1 MRSVRLHGAGDVR
14 LQDEAVPTP
23 TASESLVRV
32 SAVGICGSDL
42 HWFAQGTIG
51 DAKITNPLILGHE
64 FSGIVET
71 GLTGGQ
77 RVAVDPLINCE
88 ICEPC
93 RQGNPN
99 LCLNQRF
106 AGHGTQDG
114 ALREFVAWPSRCL
127 IHLPDSLT
135 DEDGAMLEPLGVA
148 IHSVDL
154 AHMRPGMTAGVFG
167 CGPIGLLVIQVAR
180 IAGAYRVIATEKLR
194 HRLDAARSF
203 GAEVAPASDGEEAKE
218 IMSLTGERGV
228 DVAFEVAGDQAAVDA
243 AIAAVKPGGRVI
255 LAGIPDD
262 NRTAFDAS
270 IARRKGL
277 TIKLVRRMKHTY
289 PRAIH
294 LVERGQIDVRSL
306 ITHRFPL
313 ERAHAAF
320 SAAQRREGIKV
331 IIKLDG

>member
-14 LQDEAVPTP
+14 LQDEPVPTL
-23 TASESLVRV
+23 TANESLVRV

-42 HWFAQGTIG
+42 HWLAKGTIG
-51 DAKITNPLILGHE
+51 DARITHPLILGHE

-71 GLTGGQ
+71 GETGGQ
-77 RVAVDPLINCE
+77 LVAVDPLVNCE
-88 ICEPC
+88 VCEPC

-106 AGHGTQDG
+106 AGHGSQDG
-114 ALREFVAWPSRCL
+114 ALREFIAWPSRCL
-127 IHLPDSLT
+127 VHLPNTLS
-135 DEDGAMLEPLGVA
+135 DEEAAMLEPLGVA

-154 AHMRPGMTAGVFG
+154 AHMRPGMTAAVFG
-167 CGPIGLLVIQVAR
+167 CGPIGLLIIQVAR
-180 IAGAYRVIATEKLR
+180 IAGAYQVIATEKLQ

-203 GAEVAPASDGEEAKE
+203 GADVVLDANGEEAKE
-218 IMSLTGERGV
+218 ITSLTSERGV
-228 DVAFEVAGDQAAVDA
+228 DVAIEAAGEQAAVDA
-243 AIAAVKPGGRVI
+243 AIAAVKPGGCVI
-255 LAGIPDD
+255 LAGIPGD

-294 LVERGQIDVRSL
+294 LVERGQVDVRSL

-313 ERAHAAF
+313 EGAKAAF

-331 IIKLDG
+331 IIKIEG